1 MAANDQSNVDRFLQ
15 ENIGNIQLDIPS
27 DFNNSVQVKNVTAAC
42 QKLKNILLRNMTT
55 QY

>member
-1 MAANDQSNVDRFLQ
+1 MAANDQSNVDSFLQ
-15 ENIGNIQLDIPS
+15 ENIGN
-27 DFNNSVQVKNVTAAC
+27 FNNSVQVKNVTAAC